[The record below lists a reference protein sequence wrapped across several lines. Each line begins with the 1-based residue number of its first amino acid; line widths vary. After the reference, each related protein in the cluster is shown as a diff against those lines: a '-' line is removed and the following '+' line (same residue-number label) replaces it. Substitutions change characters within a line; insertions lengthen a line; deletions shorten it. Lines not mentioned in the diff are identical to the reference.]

1 MKNEPIR
8 LKVEETFNIT
18 GSGLVAVLSGETEL
32 GVGKPHKVKIVTP
45 EGKEFET
52 EAYKEWLLR
61 REPKPMENEGFLL
74 MNLSK
79 EEVPI
84 GSVVTFI

>member
-1 MKNEPIR
+1 MKNELIR
-8 LKVEETFNIT
+8 LKVEETFTIT
-18 GSGLVAVLSGETEL
+18 GRGLVAILGGETEL

-45 EGKEFET
+45 EGKELEA

-61 REPKPMENEGFLL
+61 REPKPIESEGFLL

-79 EEVPI
+79 KEVPI
-84 GSVVTFI
+84 GSFVTFT